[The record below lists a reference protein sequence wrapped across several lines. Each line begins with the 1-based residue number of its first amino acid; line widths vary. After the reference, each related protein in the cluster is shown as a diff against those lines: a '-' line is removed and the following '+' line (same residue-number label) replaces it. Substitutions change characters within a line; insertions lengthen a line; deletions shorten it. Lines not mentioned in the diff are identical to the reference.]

1 MLNFK
6 NTQTYASSSLPC
18 GGAFRLGIMSSSS
31 MKSLPTISEASLA
44 KGIWFVFQTPNAVIR
59 AWGSGSSGLERIY
72 VDETVVSERR
82 SISQDSRHSITVG
95 DEPFN
100 VRFRTISALK
110 GELECSLC
118 REDGQVVQ
126 SFVCKYVSSQKYS
139 KTMMVGAVVFGMLFG
154 LIILIF
160 RLSWWVQVIVFLLG
174 FLAWILIRNRNTPF
188 VIEDTTPA

>member
-1 MLNFK
+1 ME
-6 NTQTYASSSLPC
+6 SLP
-18 GGAFRLGIMSSSS
+18 L
-31 MKSLPTISEASLA
+31 TSEASLA
-44 KGIWFVFQTPNAVIR
+44 QGAWFVFQTPNAVIR
-59 AWGSGSSGLERIY
+59 AWGSSASGLERIY

-82 SISQDSRHSITVG
+82 NISLDSRHSIMVW
-95 DEPFN
+95 DEPFH

-126 SFVCKYVSSQKYS
+126 SFVCKYASSKKYS
-139 KTMMVGAVVFGMLFG
+139 KTMMVGAVVFGILFG
-154 LIILIF
+154 LVILIF

-174 FLAWILIRNRNTPF
+174 FTAWILIRNRNTPF